1 MEADNSSKKNI
12 FKSTAIVGGS
22 QLAGIII
29 GIARNKVIALL
40 IGPVGVGLIG
50 LFQGIID
57 VVKSSTNLG
66 VAFGAV
72 RDIAEADSGKV
83 ERGVSRVIAVL
94 NKWIWIT
101 GIAGML
107 IMLIFSSAI
116 GRFTFDTSKYN
127 IGVAVLSVTILLTA
141 LTSGKLAV
149 LQGLRRLYYLAVAN
163 FSAILIGFLISVPL
177 YWFLGLE
184 GIVPSLIV
192 NSVSA
197 FAIAYWL
204 SAKAGVPRTKVSLT
218 QALNE
223 GRGMVRLG
231 SYTVITSISSAVMLY
246 VIRYLL
252 INRVDIEGVG
262 YFQASWLI
270 SYVYVSSILY
280 AMSADYY
287 PRLSAVKNSNVSINK
302 LVNEQIEVGMLIATP
317 LLVFLLSLI
326 SLLVPVLYS
335 RDFVAA
341 IPILQWQLIGSFL
354 KVLSFPITYILLV
367 RDRGGYYIATE
378 VLRDILYIALIRMG
392 WQVFGLEIAG
402 LAFLVVYL
410 IHFITVYAICSRLY
424 NVKLLKKNIKFLL
437 LSLLLSGLA
446 YLNIKFSF
454 SDLSFLVGGII
465 LTIMAS
471 YFSYRVLKELYDIRS
486 LLRKLFKGGDR

>member
-177 YWFLGLE
+177 YWFPGF
-184 GIVPSLIV
+184 GGHCTFV
-192 NSVSA
+192 NCKQC
-197 FAIAYWL
+197 FCICH
-204 SAKAGVPRTKVSLT
+204 
-218 QALNE
+218 
-223 GRGMVRLG
+223 
-231 SYTVITSISSAVMLY
+231 
-246 VIRYLL
+246 
-252 INRVDIEGVG
+252 
-262 YFQASWLI
+262 
-270 SYVYVSSILY
+270 SIL
-280 AMSADYY
+280 
-287 PRLSAVKNSNVSINK
+287 V
-302 LVNEQIEVGMLIATP
+302 
-317 LLVFLLSLI
+317 I
-326 SLLVPVLYS
+326 SKS
-335 RDFVAA
+335 RSS
-341 IPILQWQLIGSFL
+341 Q
-354 KVLSFPITYILLV
+354 
-367 RDRGGYYIATE
+367 
-378 VLRDILYIALIRMG
+378 
-392 WQVFGLEIAG
+392 
-402 LAFLVVYL
+402 
-410 IHFITVYAICSRLY
+410 
-424 NVKLLKKNIKFLL
+424 N
-437 LSLLLSGLA
+437 
-446 YLNIKFSF
+446 
-454 SDLSFLVGGII
+454 
-465 LTIMAS
+465 
-471 YFSYRVLKELYDIRS
+471 
-486 LLRKLFKGGDR
+486 